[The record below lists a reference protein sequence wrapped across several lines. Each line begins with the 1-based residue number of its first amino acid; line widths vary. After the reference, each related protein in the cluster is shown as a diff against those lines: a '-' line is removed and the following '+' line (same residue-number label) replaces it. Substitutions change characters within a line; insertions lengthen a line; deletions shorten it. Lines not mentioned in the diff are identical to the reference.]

1 MSATTD
7 PQEAPPTAPTPAV
20 EATAAA
26 TPTGPAGFSVSTET
40 VVWLA
45 VIGVVA
51 ALRLARLEHLPLTI
65 DESVRA
71 LASWQTANDNVP
83 DNWSGD
89 LTQAVTAYLF
99 AVFGAG
105 DQLARL
111 APALLGCLTVALCWP
126 LARYASAPGALIAAV
141 LLTIS
146 PLLIDVSR
154 SGLPYASGTALSMG
168 MVVALFAFL
177 RSRSPVSLFALA
189 MTAGLALSSDA
200 IATST
205 AIVLLVFLALEAT
218 TFRSPAVGKAL
229 AELRRSRAL
238 VVSTLLILL
247 AALELGVTRFGTDV
261 DRFSLPGLRL
271 WTGMF
276 ELPRDGLPWHF
287 HPGLLISYEAP
298 LLIVGTVG
306 FLWAL
311 YRWVRAGTEGVP
323 LFQRFLVIW
332 ASGAALI
339 IAVITRREAGQLV
352 LLILPLALLAGC
364 WLETLVA
371 ELNLASLRR
380 SLPFLAPVLF
390 VVVYLVLVLTDWAR
404 DSNVGAKGGPADE
417 PATLILVVG
426 GAIALLWLAWSS
438 LGRRA
443 ITGYVVLGSLVSF
456 VFLVHGATSV
466 AYGRGSEFVAGE
478 RLDRQVPRLEK
489 QLAAMGAPEGT
500 VAADISFLPALG
512 WYLRDVPG
520 LVFTHSPPAG
530 ASAYLAVP
538 GQPAPSGYRIDRRWP
553 IAQGWVPEA
562 IDGLDWW
569 RWLVYRE
576 SYGSLTST
584 EAELLVRE
592 P

>member
-1 MSATTD
+1 MCAATD
-7 PQEAPPTAPTPAV
+7 PQEALPIVTTPAAAPIAAGTP
-20 EATAAA
+20 ATLAH
-26 TPTGPAGFSVSTET
+26 FSVSMET
-40 VVWLA
+40 IVWLA

-71 LASWQTANDNVP
+71 LASWQTADGHVP
-83 DNWSGD
+83 GNWSGD

-99 AVFGAG
+99 ALFGAG

-126 LARYASAPGALIAAV
+126 LARYASAPGAVIAAI
-141 LLTIS
+141 LLAIS

-154 SGLPYASGTALSMG
+154 SGLPYASGAALSMG

-177 RSRSPVSLFALA
+177 RSRSPVGLFALA
-189 MTAGLALSSDA
+189 VTAGLALSSDP

-205 AIVLLVFLALEAT
+205 VIVLLVFLTLEAT
-218 TFRSPAVGKAL
+218 TFRSPPVSEAL
-229 AELRRSRAL
+229 GELRRSWAL
-238 VVSTLLILL
+238 VGGTLLIFL
-247 AALELGVTRFGTDV
+247 AALVLGVTRFGTDI

-271 WTGMF
+271 WTDMF
-276 ELPRDGLPWHF
+276 ELPRDSLPWHF
-287 HPGLLISYEAP
+287 HPGLLVSYEAP
-298 LLIVGTVG
+298 ILVLGTVG
-306 FLWAL
+306 FLWTL
-311 YRWVRAGTEGVP
+311 YRWTRAGTESVP

-339 IAVITRREAGQLV
+339 IAVITRRQAGQLV
-352 LLILPLALLAGC
+352 LLLLPLALLAGC

-371 ELNLASLRR
+371 ELSLASLVR

-390 VVVYLVLVLTDWAR
+390 VVVYVALVLTSWA
-404 DSNVGAKGGPADE
+404 SGGVGAKGGPADE
-417 PATLILVVG
+417 PAALILVAG
-426 GAIALLWLAWSS
+426 GAIALLWLAWSY
-438 LGRRA
+438 LGRQA
-443 ITGYVVLGSLVSF
+443 ITAYVVLGSLVSL

-466 AYGRGSEFVAGE
+466 AYGRGSEFLAGE

-489 QLAAMGAPEGT
+489 QLAAVDGPEGA
-500 VAADISFLPALG
+500 VAADMSFLPALG

-520 LVFTHSPPAG
+520 LVFTFSPPAN

-538 GQPAPSGYRIDRRWP
+538 GQPAPSGYRIDRSWP
-553 IAQGWVPEA
+553 IAQGWVPET

-576 SYGSLTST
+576 SYGSLTTT
-584 EAELLVRE
+584 EAALLVKE

>member
-1 MSATTD
+1 MSATAD
-7 PQEAPPTAPTPAV
+7 PQEPPPI
-20 EATAAA
+20 AA
-26 TPTGPAGFSVSTET
+26 TPTVEPITAAAPATPAGFSVSMET
-40 VVWLA
+40 VAWLA

-51 ALRLARLEHLPLTI
+51 AVRLARLEHLPLTI

-71 LASWQTANDNVP
+71 LASWQTAEGNVP

-141 LLTIS
+141 LLAIS

-154 SGLPYASGTALSMG
+154 SGLPYASGAALSMG

-189 MTAGLALSSDA
+189 ATAGLALSSDA

-218 TFRSPAVGKAL
+218 TFRSPAVSEAL

-247 AALELGVTRFGTDV
+247 AALELGVTRFGTDI

-332 ASGAALI
+332 ASGAAII
-339 IAVITRREAGQLV
+339 IASVTRREAGQLV

-371 ELNLASLRR
+371 DLNLASLVR
-380 SLPFLAPVLF
+380 SWPFLAPVLF
-390 VVVYLVLVLTDWAR
+390 VAVYLVLVLTDWVE
-404 DSNVGAKGGPADE
+404 DGGVGASGGPADE
-417 PATLILVVG
+417 PATLILVAGCAV
-426 GAIALLWLAWSS
+426 ALLWLAWSY
-438 LGRRA
+438 LGRQA
-443 ITGYVVLGSLVSF
+443 ITSYVLLGALASLA
-456 VFLVHGATSV
+456 FLIHGATSV
-466 AYGRGSEFVAGE
+466 TYGRGDEFLTGE
-478 RLDRQVPRLEK
+478 RVDRQVPRLES
-489 QLAAMGAPEGT
+489 QLAAMGGAEGS
-500 VAADISFLPALG
+500 VAADVSFLRPLG

-530 ASAYLAVP
+530 ASAYLAAP
-538 GQPAPSGYRIDRRWP
+538 GQPAPIGYRIDRRWP

-576 SYGSLTST
+576 SYGSLAST
-584 EAELLVRE
+584 EAELLVKE

>member
-1 MSATTD
+1 MSAMID
-7 PQEAPPTAPTPAV
+7 PQEAPRTTATPAA
-20 EATAAA
+20 EPIAAA
-26 TPTGPAGFSVSTET
+26 APATLTGFSVSMDT
-40 VVWLA
+40 VAWLV

-51 ALRLARLEHLPLTI
+51 TLRLARLEHLPLTI

-71 LASWQTANDNVP
+71 LASWQTADGNVP

-99 AVFGAG
+99 SIFGAG

-111 APALLGCLTVALCWP
+111 APALMGCLTVALCWP

-141 LLTIS
+141 LLAMS
-146 PLLIDVSR
+146 PLLIHVSR
-154 SGLPYASGTALSMG
+154 SGLPYSSGAALSMG

-189 MTAGLALSSDA
+189 LAAGLALGSDA
-200 IATST
+200 IAVST
-205 AIVLLVFLALEAT
+205 AIILLVFVALEAT
-218 TFRSPAVGKAL
+218 TFHSPAVGEAL

-238 VVSTLLILL
+238 VLSTLLILL
-247 AALELGVTRFGTDV
+247 AALELGVTRFGTDI

-306 FLWAL
+306 FLWTL
-311 YRWVRAGTEGVP
+311 YRWVRAGTEAVP

-332 ASGAALI
+332 AGGAALI

-352 LLILPLALLAGC
+352 LLVLPLALLAGC

-371 ELNLASLRR
+371 ELNPASLKR

-390 VVVYLVLVLTDWAR
+390 VVVYVVLVLTEWAQG
-404 DSNVGAKGGPADE
+404 DVGGKGGPVDE

-426 GAIALLWLAWSS
+426 GAFALLWLAWSS

-443 ITGYVVLGSLVSF
+443 ITAYVVLGSLVSL

-466 AYGRGSEFVAGE
+466 AYGRGSESLADE
-478 RLDRQVPRLEK
+478 RVDRQVPRLEK
-489 QLAAMGAPEGT
+489 QLAAMGGPEGT

-520 LVFTHSPPAG
+520 LVFAHSLPAG

-562 IDGLDWW
+562 INGLDWW

-584 EAELLVRE
+584 EADLLVKE
-592 P
+592 S

>member
-1 MSATTD
+1 MSATAD
-7 PQEAPPTAPTPAV
+7 PQEAPPTA
-20 EATAAA
+20 A
-26 TPTGPAGFSVSTET
+26 TPTAEPIAATAPAKLTGFSVSMDT

-71 LASWQTANDNVP
+71 LASWQTAEGNVP

-99 AVFGAG
+99 SIFGAG

-126 LARYASAPGALIAAV
+126 LARYASAPSALIAAV
-141 LLTIS
+141 LLAIS

-154 SGLPYASGTALSMG
+154 SGLPYASGAALSMG

-189 MTAGLALSSDA
+189 MTAGLALGSDA

-218 TFRSPAVGKAL
+218 TFRSPAVGEAL

-247 AALELGVTRFGTDV
+247 AALELGVTRFGTDI